1 KRRLPPGPVGLPII
15 GNLLDIGRKPH
26 ESLAKLSRKH
36 GPLMTI
42 RLGSITCV
50 VASTPDAAR
59 EILQRHDDACSG
71 RLVPDVI
78 SELKYPEAAVL
89 WMPPNDT
96 WRTIRK
102 ALNIYL
108 TNQQKLDYL
117 NDLREN
123 VVEGMLEFLRESAR
137 KKDVTSYDS
146 DEIEGFKM
154 AVETAMEV
162 QGKLNIADIFPVLKP
177 LDPQN
182 IRGQAKKAFDWLDKV
197 IEGFVDERLKQ
208 RESKLPRF
216 GDMLDSFLDYS
227 QNNEAKFN
235 LNHIK
240 ALLVDL
246 FIAGTDTVSNTI
258 TWTMTELLLNPDI
271 LLRVREEVSQKL
283 EQEGKVEES
292 KVLDLPYLQAVIKET
307 MRLHFAAPLLAPHKT
322 MSEVKIGNY
331 IVPKN
336 TQILVN

>member
-1 KRRLPPGPVGLPII
+1 MLQEKYSNAMMMLAPVGICAEKGGCGHWETCIWSFTQP
-15 GNLLDIGRKPH
+15 DIEHVSFTG
-26 ESLAKLSRKH
+26 
-36 GPLMTI
+36 
-42 RLGSITCV
+42 C
-50 VASTPDAAR
+50 D
-59 EILQRHDDACSG
+59 
-71 RLVPDVI
+71 
-78 SELKYPEAAVL
+78 
-89 WMPPNDT
+89 N
-96 WRTIRK
+96 
-102 ALNIYL
+102 
-108 TNQQKLDYL
+108 
-117 NDLREN
+117 
-123 VVEGMLEFLRESAR
+123 
-137 KKDVTSYDS
+137 YDS

-162 QGKLNIADIFPVLKP
+162 QGKFNIADIFPVLKP

-227 QNNEAKFN
+227 QENEAKFN
-235 LNHIK
+235 LNQIK
-240 ALLVDL
+240 ALLMDL

-271 LLRVREEVSQKL
+271 LLRVREEESQKL
-283 EQEGKVEES
+283 EPEGKVEES

-322 MSEVKIGNY
+322 LAEMKIGNY

-336 TQILVN
+336 TQIIVNAWAIARDERHWENPMEFLPDRFLKNKLLDYNGQNFEFIPFGSGRRRCPGMPLAHRMVSLIA

>member
-137 KKDVTSYDS
+137 KKVPVDIGKLAFGVSLNQISNTFLSQDVTSYDS

-240 ALLVDL
+240 ALLVVRTL
-246 FIAGTDTVSNTI
+246 S
-258 TWTMTELLLNPDI
+258 LN
-271 LLRVREEVSQKL
+271 RN
-283 EQEGKVEES
+283 
-292 KVLDLPYLQAVIKET
+292 
-307 MRLHFAAPLLAPHKT
+307 M
-322 MSEVKIGNY
+322 
-331 IVPKN
+331 
-336 TQILVN
+336 